1 MINILGI
8 YFINQED
15 LSNGGQEEE
24 FKDSDFLRPKGSAK
38 KSTKLFILNGFMEL
52 NTFKQ
57 LLEKQKTSSYEHE
70 VANMGLYTAD
80 SA

>member
-1 MINILGI
+1 MFSIMFSVSLNLSFIIYLGI

-38 KSTKLFILNGFMEL
+38 KSQKYFILNGFMEL
-52 NTFKQ
+52 KTF
-57 LLEKQKTSSYEHE
+57 
-70 VANMGLYTAD
+70 M
-80 SA
+80 

>member
-1 MINILGI
+1 
-8 YFINQED
+8 
-15 LSNGGQEEE
+15 
-24 FKDSDFLRPKGSAK
+24 
-38 KSTKLFILNGFMEL
+38 MEL